1 MTPPPAT
8 DRRVVALVAAPC
20 VLVALLE
27 LLVVT
32 GTFCADA
39 TVASRARGHGCYRR
53 VGLLCSIAIGRRGTV
68 ATGGGFILLG
78 CYRQA
83 LFQTPLHD

>member
-1 MTPPPAT
+1 LLPA
-8 DRRVVALVAAPC
+8 RWI
-20 VLVALLE
+20 ALL
-27 LLVVT
+27 
-32 GTFCADA
+32 D
-39 TVASRARGHGCYRR
+39 RYRQARHGCYRR

-83 LFQTPLHD
+83 LLQTPFHG